1 MKLIISLHLL
11 FIIIHYKKSFIEIL
25 YLSVAIK
32 YNNILVQE
40 FNNINISVLIY
51 YKNHLKLINKIYLL
65 KKLNNQNL
73 V

>member
-25 YLSVAIK
+25 YLLVAIK
-32 YNNILVQE
+32 YNNILIQE

-65 KKLNNQNL
+65 KKLNNQN
-73 V
+73 